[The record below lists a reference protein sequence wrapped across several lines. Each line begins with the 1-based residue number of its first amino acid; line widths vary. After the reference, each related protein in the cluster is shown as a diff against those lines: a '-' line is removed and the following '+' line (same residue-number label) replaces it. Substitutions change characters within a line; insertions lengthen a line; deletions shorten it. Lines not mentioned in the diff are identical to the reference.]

1 MSIGAAQPQEAYGDG
16 EIPSCACGT
25 PIDKLSELPI
35 NFGVTYYK
43 GRHMTPHDD
52 PSESPSDELL
62 DSLRLSLISGIGPRT
77 RRALLERFGTSSDV
91 LAAAPSSLREVVGVG
106 PKLVE
111 KIVSAEREVDPRREI
126 EICRENGISILMHP
140 EPNGSDVDESQPAVG
155 ANGYPRLLARID
167 DPPSVLFLRGRI
179 MPCDGMA
186 IAIVGTR
193 HATRYGLAQAEQL
206 AGSLARAGFTIVSGL
221 ARGIDAAAHR
231 GALAAGGRT
240 LAVLGSGVMNIYP
253 PEHKDLAEEVAG
265 NGCVISESPPLF
277 KPLGGSFPQR
287 NRIISGLSLGTI
299 IVEAPQRSGALITAR
314 LAMEQNREVFA
325 VPGRVDSRAS
335 RGCHL
340 LIRDGAKLVQTADDV
355 IEELGPL
362 GESIP
367 RADGQTVRN
376 PAELSLNPEIALNE
390 VEQKVLAAIDTEATP
405 IDRVIA
411 ETGLPANSVL
421 STISVLEMRRLVR
434 RLSGS
439 SVVRP

>member
-1 MSIGAAQPQEAYGDG
+1 M
-16 EIPSCACGT
+16 
-25 PIDKLSELPI
+25 
-35 NFGVTYYK
+35 N
-43 GRHMTPHDD
+43 PHDD
-52 PSESPSDELL
+52 PSDELL
-62 DSLRLSLISGIGPRT
+62 DSLRLSLIPGVGPRT
-77 RRALLERFGTSSDV
+77 RRELLERFGTSTAV
-91 LAAAPSSLREVVGVG
+91 LAAAPSSLREVTGVG

-111 KIVSAEREVDPRREI
+111 KIASAEREVDPHREI
-126 EICRENGISILMHP
+126 ELCRENDIKILLHP
-140 EPNGSDVDESQPAVG
+140 GPNGCDSHDCDDSDSDSKVT
-155 ANGYPRLLARID
+155 ANGYPHLLGRID
-167 DPPSVLFLRGRI
+167 DPPSVLFLRGEILPR
-179 MPCDGMA
+179 DGMA

-193 HATRYGLAQAEQL
+193 HATRYGLAQAQQL

-240 LAVLGSGVMNIYP
+240 LAVLGSGVLNIYP
-253 PEHKDLAEEVAG
+253 PEHKDLADEVADS
-265 NGCVISESPPLF
+265 GCVISESPPHF
-277 KPLGGSFPQR
+277 APLSGSFPQR
-287 NRIISGLSLGTI
+287 NRIISGLTLGTI

-335 RGCHL
+335 RGCHF

-362 GESIP
+362 GQSIP

-376 PAELSLNPEIALNE
+376 PAELSLNPEIALNDI
-390 VEQKVLAAIDTEATP
+390 EQKVLAAIDTEATS

-411 ETGLPANSVL
+411 ATGLAAHRVL